1 MGGVMDTRTTYLKG
15 DRNYSLKTAIISTRR
30 VGVKTFNR
38 ICIKDFVLTA
48 QNGDCLQL
56 QRGREYLTSPEENG
70 KVVVFTNF
78 WVPVPVE
85 LFAGE
90 KVFTT

>member
-1 MGGVMDTRTTYLKG
+1 MRTF
-15 DRNYSLKTAIISTRR
+15 S
-30 VGVKTFNR
+30 R
-38 ICIKDFVLTA
+38 ICIKDYMLEA
-48 QNGDCLQL
+48 ANGDRLEL
-56 QRGREYLTSPEENG
+56 RRGREYLTSDIDADRE
-70 KVVVFTNF
+70 VTVFTSF